1 MHAIRFSPVTL
12 LDLMAFVIVLFAWRV
27 QIITFSSVLLFISSL
42 CCQNVFLNMLFSDTF
57 THAFPLMWCTG
68 IHTHTKHHIK
78 RAGNVSIKV
87 PLINCVVSCPV
98 ASLLHTRL
106 LCKMLLGSLVIFSL
120 PECNL
125 SSLTAVWWWVAC
137 WSVTWWCW
145 SDDHRRRR
153 WMKWL
158 PLSAARKSL

>member
-1 MHAIRFSPVTL
+1 MRAVRFSPVTF
-12 LDLMAFVIVLFAWRV
+12 LDLMAFVIVLFPEEYQLSR
-27 QIITFSSVLLFISSL
+27 FPLFPSLFSSL

-57 THAFPLMWCTG
+57 TRAFPLKWDTW

-78 RAGNVSIKV
+78 RAGNASIKV
-87 PLINCVVSCPV
+87 RLINCLWCPV
-98 ASLLHTRL
+98 ASLLHTRVFCNTL
-106 LCKMLLGSLVIFSL
+106 PGSLVIFSL

-125 SSLTAVWWWVAC
+125 SPLADGWWVAG

-153 WMKWL
+153 WRWL
-158 PLSAARKSL
+158 PLTAARKSL